1 MITTKLWKL
10 GVLGVALF
18 SMLGDTCVK
27 DKIVEIVIGAD
38 VQAEFIASGELN
50 THDDTD
56 TIDVKEDLDLANIL
70 DDNDIDP
77 NDIDEA
83 PKVSGLFYRITQ
95 AEAGRSITNGNLMVQ
110 RGSGAAVTLASG
122 WSAEA
127 FPVTPDG
134 EWIDVTYALQSGGVQ
149 MLNAFLEECLIE
161 LKGGAP
167 ATNTVFTYA
176 VSGDSVPADVATDF
190 QYRVKIT
197 FQAKLPFEA
206 TVIDF

>member
-1 MITTKLWKL
+1 MMQSNGWKL
-10 GVLGVALF
+10 GVLTVALF

-50 THDDTD
+50 THNDND

-70 DDNDIDP
+70 EDNDIDA

-83 PKVSGLFYRITQ
+83 PKVAGLFYRITQ
-95 AEAGRSITNGNLMVQ
+95 AENGRMITNGNLTVQ
-110 RGSGAAVTLASG
+110 RGSGTPVVLADG
-122 WSAEA
+122 WSANA
-127 FPVTPDG
+127 FPVTPEGD
-134 EWIDVTYALQSGGVQ
+134 WIDVTYALQNGGVQ
-149 MLNAFLEECLIE
+149 LLNTFLEECLVE

-167 ATNTVFTYA
+167 ATNTVFTYD
-176 VSGDSVPADVATDF
+176 VSGDSVPADVATNF